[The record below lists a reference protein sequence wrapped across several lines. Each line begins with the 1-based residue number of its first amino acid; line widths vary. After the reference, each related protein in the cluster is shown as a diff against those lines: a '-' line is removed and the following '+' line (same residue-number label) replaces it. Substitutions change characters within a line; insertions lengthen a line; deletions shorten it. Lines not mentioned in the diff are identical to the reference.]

1 MKMIVAKNFGIMNV
15 HIYASS
21 KSLVVQRFFFFSERG
36 MAVWFLSKVK

>member
-1 MKMIVAKNFGIMNV
+1 MKMIVAENFRIMNV

-21 KSLVVQRFFFFSERG
+21 KSLVAQRFFFSERG